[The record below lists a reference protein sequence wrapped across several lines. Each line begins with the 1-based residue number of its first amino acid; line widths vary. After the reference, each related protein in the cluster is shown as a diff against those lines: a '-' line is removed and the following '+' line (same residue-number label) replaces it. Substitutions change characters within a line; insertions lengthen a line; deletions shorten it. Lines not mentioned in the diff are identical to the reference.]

1 MRAACAAGHRRR
13 QSNEAETG
21 TFVAR
26 WNKNVRPTCS
36 PDKNVHLL
44 GSGGCCWRAG
54 RGTATSC
61 ARLLPLSVEGSA
73 GREAGFRCKK
83 TLVCV
88 RAQGRDCRESQ
99 KTIQKCIVLGGWQP
113 ECLSERTGAPRA
125 SVLTLVEIRSV
136 FSHDSAAAWSR
147 RHESLRWRPSCTISH
162 AQAIHRRPDR
172 GDDSERAR
180 DHSIDH
186 ARQLS
191 SLSANRGDE
200 SEFGSPRRS
209 PGIRACNR
217 ARRVTEV
224 SEHGL

>member
-1 MRAACAAGHRRR
+1 MRGRPSAASVQRSGDGDVCRQVEQKCPSYLFTRQKCPPFGLRR
-13 QSNEAETG
+13 
-21 TFVAR
+21 
-26 WNKNVRPTCS
+26 
-36 PDKNVHLL
+36 LL
-44 GSGGCCWRAG
+44 LAG
-54 RGTATSC
+54 RPGTATSC